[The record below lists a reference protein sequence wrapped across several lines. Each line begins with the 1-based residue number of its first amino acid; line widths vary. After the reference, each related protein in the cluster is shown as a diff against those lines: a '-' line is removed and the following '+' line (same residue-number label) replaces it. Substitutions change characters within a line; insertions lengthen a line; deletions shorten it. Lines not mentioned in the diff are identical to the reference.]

1 MNTQR
6 RPTRSKKPN
15 RRRNSQTETR
25 HSRIAKSHSSYVED
39 VFTSVSTGIA
49 SLESLH
55 ASVQK
60 QFTTWS
66 MNPPLTSNRQTR
78 FANELDSWAAEGQ
91 TVLQNLRQATE
102 AGKQLPPHGRCSR
115 KEKVAKSVLAGLR
128 AMRTE
133 EMLAELFG
141 QLQDLANRARQP
153 FSKDDSTKLWDD
165 FKELIKRL
173 DGALDEMMKIQKL
186 IRDALQR
193 IDEVPVKAA
202 SRAMAVS
209 SSRITSQSQVVTS
222 LIERTGQDAKNG
234 LKKVDAAIDK
244 LRVGVGRILKDW
256 AMASKKKSAMV
267 SLVSQHEEILL
278 SLYQYETQVELFV
291 AALKSDEECREVL
304 VGPNKGPMSDLAYAI
319 RGLIEWML
327 EKSTSCAA
335 WLEVI
340 RAREAAAF
348 TLPKE
353 MPKQLADFIRKLVK
367 IRQTLRDQRGNHDDG
382 RRAHPSAR
390 DIGSLGADGIRVL
403 HVLLDTLGSHGAQT
417 VKSLAAAT
425 HFSEQKVRRILIND
439 LGDEG
444 VRLVRRKKRQRG
456 KGNTSPLDLFYI
468 DPTDVDN
475 ARRSVRSQ

>member
-1 MNTQR
+1 
-6 RPTRSKKPN
+6 
-15 RRRNSQTETR
+15 
-25 HSRIAKSHSSYVED
+25 VL
-39 VFTSVSTGIA
+39 TSVNTAIV
-49 SLESLH
+49 SLEGLH
-55 ASVQK
+55 SSVQK

-66 MNPPLTSNRQTR
+66 TDPPLTSNRQTR

-165 FKELIKRL
+165 FKEFIKRL
-173 DGALDEMMKIQKL
+173 DGGLDEMRVIQRL
-186 IRDALQR
+186 IWETLQR
-193 IDEVPVKAA
+193 FDERAA
-202 SRAMAVS
+202 SRANAALT
-209 SSRITSQSQVVTS
+209 SRITSHRQVKAS
-222 LIERTGQDAKNG
+222 LIERTGEDAKNG
-234 LKKVDAAIDK
+234 LQKVDTAVDK
-244 LRVGVGRILKDW
+244 LRVGVGRILNDW
-256 AMASKKKSAMV
+256 AMVAKTKSGRV
-267 SLVSQHEEILL
+267 SLVSQHEEIQL
-278 SLYQYETQVELFV
+278 SLSQFETQVKLFV
-291 AALKSDEECREVL
+291 ATLKSDKECREVL
-304 VGPNKGPMSDLAYAI
+304 VGPNKGPLSDLAYAI
-319 RGLIEWML
+319 RSLIEWML

-353 MPKQLADFIRKLVK
+353 MPKQLADFIRKLAK

-403 HVLLDTLGSHGAQT
+403 QMLLDTLGSHNAQT

-468 DPTDVDN
+468 DPSDVDN